1 MPPSLIRLQW
11 AERTNGEDAGFP
23 ILFNAFQS
31 TTRHGRLTSIKASLA
46 GRLVYLRFKCT
57 TGGRNARVGVILK
70 RVKYWRFV
78 LGERGGSD
86 GIAQVGA
93 KVGWGPS

>member
-1 MPPSLIRLQW
+1 MRLQW
-11 AERTNGEDAGFP
+11 AERTSGEDAGFP

-57 TGGRNARVGVILK
+57 TGGRSGRVRVILNGRVGIVFILTP
-70 RVKYWRFV
+70 V
-78 LGERGGSD
+78 LREFTKE
-86 GIAQVGA
+86 A
-93 KVGWGPS
+93 